1 MIIEV
6 MGLAGWKIKTY
17 SKRVIER
24 DIEHAKDYKKNLG
37 NPFVVNVNDMFN
49 DLKTDGEYHSS
60 DDRIGMH
67 WLLPG
72 CSKLSEIADLDV
84 EWTKERNKG
93 YLYEVQ
99 QRYTLKPE
107 TQAKITVAL
116 DEFIDRA
123 TKALDDAVS
132 AEDAKKRA
140 YEEEKTRLLDSV
152 TWDVN
157 GKQITDEGGKTMM
170 YEHIVT
176 VDGKKFVFTERSL
189 FDVGRVINPKRGG
202 LISRDSET
210 GKYYREK
217 FNDANGWNRVED
229 LDEDE
234 ARAYEIVL
242 KYGKYAGT
250 GIRM

>member
-37 NPFVVNVNDMFN
+37 EPF
-49 DLKTDGEYHSS
+49 
-60 DDRIGMH
+60 
-67 WLLPG
+67 
-72 CSKLSEIADLDV
+72 
-84 EWTKERNKG
+84 
-93 YLYEVQ
+93 EVY

-107 TQAKITVAL
+107 TQAKIAVAL

-140 YEEEKTRLLDSV
+140 YEEEKTRLLDGV

-157 GKQITDEGGKTMM
+157 GKQIADEGGKTMM

-176 VDGKKFVFTERSL
+176 VNGKTFMFTERNL
-189 FDVGRVINPKRGG
+189 FDFGRVINPKRGG
-202 LISRDSET
+202 LISCDSET
-210 GKYYREK
+210 GKYYRKK
-217 FNDANGWNRVED
+217 FDDANGWNRVED
-229 LDEDE
+229 IDEDE
-234 ARAYEIVL
+234 ARAYKIVL
-242 KYGKYAGT
+242 KYGKYART
-250 GIRM
+250 SIRM